1 MSSQP
6 VPEARPSLLTQYRF
20 TWHIGF
26 CRRCG
31 EETAEGHIYGNV
43 PVRPLCELCVYFQQV
58 LRPPQYRNPYDSD
71 TWSMSP
77 FNPRLAE
84 GPPQTEGHTV
94 ESVEFRCSGVGT
106 QTTTVGTQTLSETR
120 TKNTQTFI
128 KGFGAD
134 QAEIAHRR
142 WKIHPGDWFCE
153 TCGNCNFQFRDTCNN
168 RNCRSPR
175 VPEFRSS
182 GVVTA
187 VSVGTQTKFMKRR
200 KKFKPGDWLCEACG
214 THNFH
219 FRETCHNP
227 DCPNLEFNVVT
238 GDCEADPRVQRGD
251 SRGAGPPG
259 LELPYVKSTMGT
271 QTVSVG
277 TQTEFMRERKRP
289 KFKPGDFKPGDWFCE
304 ACGNHNFHY
313 REVCHN
319 PHCPD
324 QRVQNVVSRWGN
336 T

>member
-1 MSSQP
+1 
-6 VPEARPSLLTQYRF
+6 
-20 TWHIGF
+20 
-26 CRRCG
+26 
-31 EETAEGHIYGNV
+31 
-43 PVRPLCELCVYFQQV
+43 
-58 LRPPQYRNPYDSD
+58 
-71 TWSMSP
+71 
-77 FNPRLAE
+77 
-84 GPPQTEGHTV
+84 
-94 ESVEFRCSGVGT
+94 
-106 QTTTVGTQTLSETR
+106 
-120 TKNTQTFI
+120 
-128 KGFGAD
+128 
-134 QAEIAHRR
+134 
-142 WKIHPGDWFCE
+142 
-153 TCGNCNFQFRDTCNN
+153 
-168 RNCRSPR
+168 
-175 VPEFRSS
+175 
-182 GVVTA
+182 
-187 VSVGTQTKFMKRR
+187 MKRG

-227 DCPNLEFNVVT
+227 DCPNLEFNVV
-238 GDCEADPRVQRGD
+238 
-251 SRGAGPPG
+251 
-259 LELPYVKSTMGT
+259 TMGT